1 MQHEAA
7 EDVVEAM
14 STLSVGFI
22 ERLALE
28 GFDLYL
34 SKMSLATIVN
44 TSEIFCPVLAL
55 VSKNSKLCFSAK
67 ARPSSFET
75 VLCVSGRSDIFPTSA
90 IVAFSS
96 A

>member
-1 MQHEAA
+1 MLYLMFMCNKFYVYLIFFVRSDFTTCYMQHEAA

-44 TSEIFCPVLAL
+44 TSEIF
-55 VSKNSKLCFSAK
+55 
-67 ARPSSFET
+67 
-75 VLCVSGRSDIFPTSA
+75 
-90 IVAFSS
+90 
-96 A
+96 

>member
-14 STLSVGFI
+14 STMSVGFK

-44 TSEIFCPVLAL
+44 TSEIF
-55 VSKNSKLCFSAK
+55 
-67 ARPSSFET
+67 
-75 VLCVSGRSDIFPTSA
+75 
-90 IVAFSS
+90 
-96 A
+96 

>member
-28 GFDLYL
+28 GFDLYP
-34 SKMSLATIVN
+34 KMSLATIVN
-44 TSEIFCPVLAL
+44 TSEIF
-55 VSKNSKLCFSAK
+55 
-67 ARPSSFET
+67 
-75 VLCVSGRSDIFPTSA
+75 
-90 IVAFSS
+90 
-96 A
+96 